1 SSQLRTADVGDRLF
15 VCGTQNDELYL
26 LGVLKVTDVRPEPDR
41 HAREA
46 FGDYRAKCTNVC
58 APFRIIPLGGVKWN
72 LRFLSET
79 SDRPSLYVRMAR
91 QVATHRVLTPQ
102 SAKLLIQE
110 FREDKKRRLAVKRFL
125 AQEGKQVLKL
135 VSARERDPRVR
146 KQALAAYGHRCMV
159 CDFD

>member
-1 SSQLRTADVGDRLF
+1 MENAIPKARKHMPNDRLILWRWTEAEECNGDPGPFISVSSQLRTADVGDRLF

-72 LRFLSET
+72 
-79 SDRPSLYVRMAR
+79 
-91 QVATHRVLTPQ
+91 
-102 SAKLLIQE
+102 
-110 FREDKKRRLAVKRFL
+110 
-125 AQEGKQVLKL
+125 
-135 VSARERDPRVR
+135 
-146 KQALAAYGHRCMV
+146 
-159 CDFD
+159 